1 MIRDENGKDVTPRS
15 LLEPCRWT
23 RKKNEVFR
31 GDGGG
36 GKEEE
41 EEEEEEESF
50 FDASEDEEST
60 GNSSEDEEDNSRVE
74 GNDNDIDSIFNF
86 DFSKLWE
93 RQSSRESKRIELAPI
108 EFATPPTATRR
119 RKKTRIKKKR
129 VPFDPE
135 IHVHLSLIH
144 I

>member
-36 GKEEE
+36 KEEEE

-60 GNSSEDEEDNSRVE
+60 SNSSEDEEENSRVE

-86 DFSKLWE
+86 DFSKL
-93 RQSSRESKRIELAPI
+93 
-108 EFATPPTATRR
+108 
-119 RKKTRIKKKR
+119 
-129 VPFDPE
+129 
-135 IHVHLSLIH
+135 
-144 I
+144 